1 MEIIERYLSEV
12 GRQLPDKKRVD
23 IETEIRSL
31 IEAALEDRAQKTG
44 SPLDEELAIEVL
56 KEFGAPDKIARSYQ
70 PERYLIGPQL
80 FPAFLTVVKIAL
92 PIIVIISALSFG
104 ISVSQ
109 SDLASASIFKVLVE
123 GLAEMVGSA
132 FQVLGSI
139 IIIFAIVEWC
149 VPGLKVKT
157 LEKDWDPRSLPK
169 PAAAPQKVGVVEFS
183 FEMAMTA
190 IALVIFNFYPQIIG
204 IGFSIEQSWRP
215 IPILAE
221 VFFSRYLVWLNF
233 LWVSEI
239 ILDAILIGRGRWE
252 TVTSWFYMTIKG
264 LGMIL
269 ALAMLTGPSLVGV
282 TAERLM
288 VEGGMSIDQGII
300 LTTLFTQGMR
310 VALVLTIVFGGVDL
324 VKQLYRMVFKK
335 MKPVVLVKEQE

>member
-1 MEIIERYLSEV
+1 V
-12 GRQLPDKKRVD
+12 
-23 IETEIRSL
+23 
-31 IEAALEDRAQKTG
+31 
-44 SPLDEELAIEVL
+44 EL
-56 KEFGAPDKIARSYQ
+56 
-70 PERYLIGPQL
+70 
-80 FPAFLTVVKIAL
+80 
-92 PIIVIISALSFG
+92 
-104 ISVSQ
+104 
-109 SDLASASIFKVLVE
+109 
-123 GLAEMVGSA
+123 
-132 FQVLGSI
+132 
-139 IIIFAIVEWC
+139 
-149 VPGLKVKT
+149 
-157 LEKDWDPRSLPK
+157 
-169 PAAAPQKVGVVEFS
+169 S